1 MGWVL
6 ETAPLG
12 VSRRV
17 FWAPSHI
24 PLDGWGMIIPREGLF
39 PAFYRNVSD
48 SVGTL
53 EGLQEPGKG
62 CPGFPHRALKL
73 KF

>member
-1 MGWVL
+1 M
-6 ETAPLG
+6 T
-12 VSRRV
+12 
-17 FWAPSHI
+17 
-24 PLDGWGMIIPREGLF
+24 IPREGLF
-39 PAFYRNVSD
+39 LAFYRNVSD